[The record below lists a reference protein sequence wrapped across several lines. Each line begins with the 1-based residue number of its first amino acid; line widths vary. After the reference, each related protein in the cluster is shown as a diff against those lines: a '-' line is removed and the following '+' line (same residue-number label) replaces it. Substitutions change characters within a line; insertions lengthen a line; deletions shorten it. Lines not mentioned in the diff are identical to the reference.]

1 MRQVLVLVGA
11 TLLVTSVLIGTGAV
25 GGFVTVDLDRMTGIT
40 STDGT
45 GALLGFTETSV
56 VIRTPAPTTV
66 ATIRNNDADPVTVDA
81 GVTASPS
88 GIDVELSGIDVELDG
103 SSRVLDPGETIAVEA
118 ACAVP
123 PEGAQGTADYTIVA
137 DAAGP
142 LVQITD
148 ATFVGTLTYECP
160 GRPSGPPR

>member
-88 GIDVELSGIDVELDG
+88 GIDVELDG

-148 ATFVGTLTYECP
+148 ATLVGSLTYECP